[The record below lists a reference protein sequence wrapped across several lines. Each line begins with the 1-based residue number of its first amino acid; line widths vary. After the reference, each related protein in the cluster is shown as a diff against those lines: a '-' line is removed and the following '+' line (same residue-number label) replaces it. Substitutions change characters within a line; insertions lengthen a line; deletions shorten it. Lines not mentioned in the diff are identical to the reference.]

1 MQVRD
6 LMQTEVLTLS
16 IDDDLSVA
24 DDLMRLGRVRH
35 LPVVNGGRPVGV
47 VSQRDLFRAGISTL
61 LDSDVGERERF
72 LARVAVREVMHLD
85 VETIAPDHGVEV
97 AVGILLEEKI
107 GCLPVVEDDRIV
119 GLISETDLLAYLAH
133 LLGSHERRRALPEL
147 RA

>member
-16 IDDDLSVA
+16 VDDDLSVA

-35 LPVVNGGRPVGV
+35 LPVVDDGRPVGV

-61 LDSDVGERERF
+61 LDADGVERGRF
-72 LARVAVREVMHLD
+72 LARVSVREVMHPD
-85 VETIAPDHGVEV
+85 VEEIAPDHGVEAAV
-97 AVGILLEEKI
+97 AILLEEKI
-107 GCLPVVEDDRIV
+107 GCLPVVEDGRLV

-133 LLGSHERRRALPEL
+133 LLDSHERRRALPEL